1 MRDPHHG
8 RYRALTGGKALLQNV
23 LARHRA
29 GHTREGYMIRK
40 LRTQRDDQQ
49 WMLDLALNMRGRV
62 QNFERDDLEVPA
74 GKRARNYRMLP
85 KVWREAAERH
95 EALARRAH
103 AQGASATAVYHY
115 DHAIEAYRM
124 AQHPVFFDDHP
135 VKQYLYRKL
144 SEMVDRRSKVAS
156 YPIERVEVPFDGGKT
171 ISCLFHLLP
180 DRRKAPVVIYV
191 PGMDQTKEVFP
202 RAHHN
207 IALARGFHVIA
218 IDGPGQ
224 GNSNM
229 QKIRAVKDNYERAGA
244 AVISYLQKRPEVDA
258 KKIAIYGI
266 SMGSYWSLRLSSYD
280 HRAAAVVSAVA
291 CFNPNNTIFTQS
303 SPRFKQMFMYM
314 AGYEDE
320 EKFDREVA
328 RGMTVRG
335 YMEKI
340 KCPTLLVTGEFDPL
354 CPLEDAVEA
363 YGDLKVPKEMWVFE
377 NQYHPLW
384 GLSNLG
390 GMDAHE
396 YVLDWLQG
404 LFSGKRKPTRAG
416 RVAYI
421 KEGGD
426 GPWGRCDW
434 TPPIKPGQAYF

>member
-1 MRDPHHG
+1 
-8 RYRALTGGKALLQNV
+8 
-23 LARHRA
+23 
-29 GHTREGYMIRK
+29 MIRK
-40 LRTQRDDQQ
+40 LRTQRDNQQ

-85 KVWREAAERH
+85 KVWREAATRH
-95 EALARRAH
+95 EALARRADARGH
-103 AQGASATAVYHY
+103 KAAATYHY

-124 AQHPVFFDDHP
+124 AQHPIYFDDHP
-135 VKQYLYRKL
+135 VKIELTRKL
-144 SEMVDRRSKVAS
+144 NEMVDRRSKSAA

-171 ISCLFHLLP
+171 ISCLLHLLP
-180 DRRKAPVVIYV
+180 DRRKAPCVIYV

-207 IALARGFHVIA
+207 IALARGFHVLA
-218 IDGPGQ
+218 MDGPGQ
-224 GNSNM
+224 GSSNM
-229 QKIRAVKDNYERAGA
+229 QKIRAVGDNYERAGA
-244 AVISYLQKRPEVDA
+244 AVISYLMRRPEVDP

-280 HRAAAVVSAVA
+280 HRAAAVVSSVA

-314 AGYEDE
+314 AGYDNED
-320 EKFDREVA
+320 KFDAEVA

-335 YMEKI
+335 YLGKV

-363 YGDLKVPKEMWVFE
+363 YEDLKVAKEMWVFE

-384 GLSNLG
+384 GISNLG
-390 GMDAHE
+390 GMDCHD
-396 YVLDWLQG
+396 YVLDWLRDVLAGKG
-404 LFSGKRKPTRAG
+404 LPKRHR
-416 RVAYI
+416 RIAYI
-421 KEGGD
+421 RENGD
-426 GPWGRCDW
+426 GPWGKCDW
-434 TPPIKPGQAYF
+434 TPPIKAGQAYF

>member
-1 MRDPHHG
+1 
-8 RYRALTGGKALLQNV
+8 
-23 LARHRA
+23 
-29 GHTREGYMIRK
+29 MIRK
-40 LRTQRDDQQ
+40 LRTERDNQQ

-74 GKRARNYRMLP
+74 GTRARNYRMLP
-85 KVWREAAERH
+85 KVWRVAAERH
-95 EALARRAH
+95 ERLAKKAQT
-103 AQGASATAVYHY
+103 QGANATAVHHY
-115 DHAIEAYRM
+115 DHAIESYRM
-124 AQHPVFFDDHP
+124 AQHPIFFDDHP
-135 VKQYLYRKL
+135 VKILLCNKL
-144 SEMVDRRSKVAS
+144 NEMVDRRSKVAS
-156 YPIERVEVPFDGGKT
+156 YPIERVEVPFDNGTT
-171 ISCLFHLLP
+171 ISCLLHMLP
-180 DRRKAPVVIYV
+180 DRRKAPCVIYV

-202 RAHHN
+202 KASHN
-207 IALARGFHVIA
+207 VALSRGFHVLA

-224 GNSNM
+224 GNSNI

-280 HRAAAVVSAVA
+280 HRAAAVISSVA

-320 EKFDREVA
+320 EKFDKEVA
-328 RGMTVRG
+328 RPMTVRG
-335 YMEKI
+335 YLDKV

-363 YGDLKVPKEMWVFE
+363 FDDLKVPKEMWVFE

-384 GLSNLG
+384 GLQNLG
-390 GMDAHE
+390 GMDCHE

-404 LFSGKRKPTRAG
+404 VFAGKRKLSKKG

-421 KEGGD
+421 KEHGD
-426 GPWGRCDW
+426 GPWSNCEW
-434 TPPIKPGQAYF
+434 EPPIKRGQAYF

>member
-1 MRDPHHG
+1 M
-8 RYRALTGGKALLQNV
+8 
-23 LARHRA
+23 
-29 GHTREGYMIRK
+29 RK
-40 LRTQRDDQQ
+40 LRTQRDNQQ

-85 KVWREAAERH
+85 KVWREAAARH

-103 AQGASATAVYHY
+103 AAGANETATYHY

-124 AQHPVFFDDHP
+124 AQHPIFFDDHP
-135 VKQYLYRKL
+135 VKIALNRKL
-144 SEMVDRRSKVAS
+144 NEMVDRRSRVAA
-156 YPIERVEVPFDGGKT
+156 YPIERVEVPFGGGET
-171 ISCLFHLLP
+171 ISCLLHLLP
-180 DRRKAPVVIYV
+180 DRRRAPVVIYV

-202 RAHHN
+202 KAYHN
-207 IALARGFHVIA
+207 IALSRGFHVLA
-218 IDGPGQ
+218 MDGPGQ
-224 GNSNM
+224 GASNL

-244 AVISYLQKRPEVDA
+244 AVISYLLKRPEVDA
-258 KKIAIYGI
+258 GKIAIYGI

-320 EKFDREVA
+320 AKFDKEVA
-328 RGMTVRG
+328 SGMTVRG
-335 YMEKI
+335 YLGKV

-363 YGDLKVPKEMWVFE
+363 FHDLKVPKEMWVFE

-384 GLSNLG
+384 AIANLG
-390 GMDAHE
+390 GMDTHD
-396 YVLDWLQG
+396 YVMDWLKG
-404 LFSGKRKPTRAG
+404 LFSGKRVPTKRG
-416 RVAYI
+416 RIAYI
-421 KEGGD
+421 REGGD
-426 GPWGRCDW
+426 GPWGKCEW